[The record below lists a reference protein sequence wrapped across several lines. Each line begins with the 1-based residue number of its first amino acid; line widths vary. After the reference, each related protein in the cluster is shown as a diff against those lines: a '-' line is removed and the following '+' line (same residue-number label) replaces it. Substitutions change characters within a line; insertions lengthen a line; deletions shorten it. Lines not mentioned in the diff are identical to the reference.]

1 MTTNSKI
8 YAYDYKMADGRKIR
22 VKGNADFEKATNRWV
37 LKSGSRT
44 LGFYYP
50 DANETKDRSEATV
63 GNGDLLAG
71 VLLLATAED
80 QSKRIPKREDRKR
93 KIEQDNAKRG

>member
-8 YAYDYKMADGRKIR
+8 FAYDYKMADGKKIR
-22 VKGNADFEKATNRWV
+22 VKGNADFQKATNRWV

-44 LGFYYP
+44 LGYYYP
-50 DANETKDRSEATV
+50 NTNETKDRSETTV

-80 QSKRIPKREDRKR
+80 RRKREDRKR
-93 KIEQDNAKRG
+93 GIEQDDAKRR